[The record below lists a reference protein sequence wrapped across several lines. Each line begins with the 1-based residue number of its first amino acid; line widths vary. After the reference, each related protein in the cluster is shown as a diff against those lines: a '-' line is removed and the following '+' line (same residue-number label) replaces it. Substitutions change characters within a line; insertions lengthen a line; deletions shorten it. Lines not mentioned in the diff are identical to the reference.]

1 MSVSQAR
8 KGITA
13 SLLQRRGHRKDLALA
28 SALQIYKPPGINSG
42 SKEERRQKQKKK
54 KKKKKKK
61 RDKKQEKG

>member
-13 SLLQRRGHRKDLALA
+13 SLLQHRGHRKDLALA
-28 SALQIYKPPGINSG
+28 SALQIHKPPGINSG

-54 KKKKKKK
+54 KKKKKK

>member
-13 SLLQRRGHRKDLALA
+13 SLLQHRGHRKDLALA
-28 SALQIYKPPGINSG
+28 SALQIYKPAGINSG

-54 KKKKKKK
+54 KKKK
-61 RDKKQEKG
+61 RDKKQDKK